1 MRTFAAVAAAMSL
14 ALAGCAV
21 PAETAQTAQASDDPP
36 ASEPSLTGTEWQ
48 LVEMTVGDVTTPMP
62 PELDAVLRFD
72 GEGGFSARACNLMKG
87 EVAITEDQLVFGD
100 EIMSTLAGCFDLRG
114 EVDGVLGSV
123 TGEPVR
129 WHIDGGQLRL
139 AAPVEGTTLIYRVR
153 DSIYPH
159 ASAREL
165 LSGQR
170 SGYQYRL
177 AYEGSGEDLE
187 LSLDWRAGPGQPW
200 GTGRPAT
207 PDPGESALWSL
218 AVAEFTGEAL
228 VGGFVPAETVRVTH
242 QFEAGG
248 PVVDLPVY
256 SVDSTTWKVAAGFVP
271 GHSPP
276 GSRIVGYDAAG
287 RVTDEHG

>member
-1 MRTFAAVAAAMSL
+1 MRTFAAAALSL
-14 ALAGCAV
+14 ALAGCAE
-21 PAETAQTAQASDDPP
+21 PADTAESTQVSDRLP

-62 PELDAVLRFD
+62 AELDAVLRFD
-72 GEGGFSARACNLMKG
+72 GEGGFSARACNGMSG

-100 EIMSTLAGCFDLRG
+100 EIVSTEMGCFDLRG
-114 EVDGVLGSV
+114 EVDHALGSV

-170 SGYQYRL
+170 SGFQYRL
-177 AYEGSGEDLE
+177 AVDGSGEDLK
-187 LSLDWRAGPGQPW
+187 LMLDWRQGPGQPW
-200 GTGRPAT
+200 GMGKLAT
-207 PDPGESALWSL
+207 PEPGESALWSL
-218 AVAEFTGEAL
+218 TFAEFAGQAL

-242 QFEAGG
+242 QFKADG

-276 GSRIVGYDAAG
+276 GSRIVSYDAAG
-287 RVTDEHG
+287 QVTDESG